1 MVRHRQ
7 APAGSTRTTLREER
21 TPTGTIRGRLA
32 RLLAL
37 PMVAVLLLLGVVV
50 AGDYADYR
58 AARQITDQVPLV
70 LEVQTLAQ
78 QLQEERGLTTGLL
91 GGNVSFKPEMAPVR
105 KKVDD
110 SRAALQRLAANADSD
125 PSPGATAVLAEL
137 QKLDTLAGTRSQ
149 VDAGSALRAGTFD
162 YFTAHITALNGID
175 FALDRSADRTLRRG
189 VAALSALAEAKEYLT
204 QERAFLNGVFS
215 AGGFHK
221 GEYNQFAAM
230 YAAAHEAENQ
240 FAKVATAAQL
250 ARSAKVRSTGAYSEA
265 LEFENRALSSA
276 DDKPLLINPQSWW
289 SALTTVLDDIRALE
303 ESIGTDIRDRA
314 AAVRRGATERL
325 VVLSALVL
333 LCLAGAVALVV
344 AAIRSITRP
353 LAMLAQEAEAVATQ
367 RLPEA
372 VFHAQQGTDDQQPDP
387 PPPVVVPRRASVE
400 VHSVAAA
407 LDRVQTTAWTLATEQ
422 ALLRRNT
429 TESLANLGRRNQS
442 LVRRQ
447 LGFISRLESE
457 ESDPAGLAN
466 LFELDHLATRM
477 RRNAESLLV
486 LVGEDGPRPWSS
498 AMPLSDVVRAAISEV
513 EDYRRVTLRRI
524 DEGYLAGGFVTGVAH
539 MVAELVENGLTFSP
553 PDVDVE
559 IQGRNFGDR
568 YLIAIVDQGVGMP
581 PDELDKA
588 NGRLRGS
595 DQFLLAPA
603 RFLGHY
609 VVGQLA
615 RQLGVD
621 VQLSNSPVTGVTAR
635 VMLPARL
642 MTTPPP
648 PIEGPREPQA
658 PPRIVPSTV
667 GAEPAHTA
675 ARPPAAVTA
684 QLVLGGHPATTV
696 EYVSVPGAAPPGTV
710 VDGHGNAAAN
720 DLVQVPSQMP
730 SWADESTGERT
741 RNGLRKRPA
750 RRPAA
755 GAAVTAQ
762 PETGPDRAERG
773 EPVRRPSMVD
783 DSPAQVRDRMLS
795 LRDGFR
801 RNERDREEPGED
813 AR

>member
-7 APAGSTRTTLREER
+7 ATAAATRTRTTR
-21 TPTGTIRGRLA
+21 TGTIRGRLA
-32 RLLAL
+32 RILAL
-37 PMVAVLLLLGVVV
+37 PMVAVLVLLAVVV
-50 AGDYADYR
+50 SADYADYR

-110 SRAALQRLAANADSD
+110 SRAVLQRLAAGADAGAF
-125 PSPGATAVLAEL
+125 PGAAAVLAEL
-137 QKLDTLAGTRSQ
+137 GKLDALAATRSQ
-149 VDAGSALRAGTFD
+149 VDAGNAPRAGTFD
-162 YFTAHITALNGID
+162 FFTSHITALNGID
-175 FALDRSADRTLRRG
+175 FALDRSTDRTLRRA
-189 VAALSALAEAKEYLT
+189 VDALSALAGAKEYLT

-215 AGGFHK
+215 AGGFRK

-240 FAKVATAAQL
+240 FARVATAAQL
-250 ARSAKVRSTGAYSEA
+250 ARSAGVRATGAYGEA
-265 LEFENRALSSA
+265 LEFENRALASA
-276 DDKPLLINPQSWW
+276 DDRPLLINPQSWW

-303 ESIGTDIRDRA
+303 ESIGADIRERA
-314 AAVRRGATERL
+314 AAVRAGATERL
-325 VVLSALVL
+325 AILGGLVL
-333 LCLAGAVALVV
+333 LCLVGAVALV
-344 AAIRSITRP
+344 AAAVRSITRP
-353 LAMLAQEAEAVATQ
+353 LAMLAREAEAVATQ

-372 VFHAQQGTDDQQPDP
+372 VFHAQQGRDEQAPDP
-387 PPPVVVPRRASVE
+387 PPAVVVPRRASAE

-457 ESDPAGLAN
+457 ENDPAGLAN

-486 LVGEDGPRPWSS
+486 LVGEDSPRPWSS
-498 AMPLSDVVRAAISEV
+498 AMAISDVIRAAISEV

-524 DEGYLAGGFVTGVAH
+524 DEGYVAGAFVTGVAH

-568 YLIAIVDQGVGMP
+568 YLIAIIDQGVGMP
-581 PDELDKA
+581 PEELETA

-595 DQFLLAPA
+595 DTFLMAPA

-615 RQLGVD
+615 GQLGVD
-621 VQLSNSPVTGVTAR
+621 VELSNSPVTGVTAR

-642 MTTPPP
+642 LTTPP
-648 PIEGPREPQA
+648 PIEGPREP
-658 PPRIVPSTV
+658 PGRL
-667 GAEPAHTA
+667 
-675 ARPPAAVTA
+675 RPPASVSA
-684 QLVLGGHPATTV
+684 QLVLGTRPVPVV
-696 EYVSVPGAAPPGTV
+696 EYVSVPGATVSGTV
-710 VDGHGNAAAN
+710 VAED
-720 DLVQVPSQMP
+720 D
-730 SWADESTGERT
+730 RT

-750 RRPAA
+750 RRPA
-755 GAAVTAQ
+755 GAAVIPA
-762 PETGPDRAERG
+762 PASDPD
-773 EPVRRPSMVD
+773 PVRSPAVD
-783 DSPAQVRDRMLS
+783 DSPAHVRDRLLS
-795 LRDGFR
+795 LRDGFQ
-801 RNERDREEPGED
+801 RNERDRGERGED